1 MTTVEQPST
10 RPPRYLRGSVVVNRR
25 RCGKPTCRCAG
36 GSALHETT
44 VLNYSEGGRT
54 RAVMLPAE
62 AVGAVRAA
70 VGRYRS
76 AEKALEDKG
85 NAGLAEVVATW
96 GERRRRG

>member
-1 MTTVEQPST
+1 
-10 RPPRYLRGSVVVNRR
+10 
-25 RCGKPTCRCAG
+25 
-36 GSALHETT
+36 
-44 VLNYSEGGRT
+44 
-54 RAVMLPAE
+54 MLPVE

-85 NAGLAEVVATW
+85 NAGLAELVATW